1 MCDYSRRD
9 VPSRLAE
16 QGEELV
22 LHKFEMGT
30 LGFAGVADLS
40 EWQEAS
46 RVETGGFWSTMRDWL
61 VPRSLPRLSG
71 VCIPPGTQ
79 LLLNEVPLHTQISLG
94 LAPSEIVT
102 FTELSS
108 RRYSYRDA
116 LLLPNRTRVLLQDL
130 PEGLHALVLSTSPE
144 PAVEPVER
152 ELQAA

>member
-1 MCDYSRRD
+1 MCDYSRRG

-30 LGFAGVADLS
+30 LGFTGVIDLA
-40 EWQEAS
+40 EWREAT
-46 RVETGGFWSTMRDWL
+46 RCEPAGFWATMKEWL
-61 VPRSLPRLSG
+61 LPRSVPRVPG

-79 LLLNEVPLHTQISLG
+79 LLLTEVPLQTQLSLG
-94 LAPSEIVT
+94 LSPTELVT

-144 PAVEPVER
+144 PAMEPVDR